1 MPDVAWLFLVGVVF
15 VAVAAGSFAARVLQ
29 REVEPTVKAF
39 SEFRAAL
46 QPAVVELRAATGGTR
61 RRLTGGSERGHATR
75 RR

>member
-1 MPDVAWLFLVGVVF
+1 MPSVAWLVLVAVVL
-15 VAVAAGSFAARVLQ
+15 VAVAAGSVAVRVLQ

-46 QPAVVELRAATGGTR
+46 QPAVVELGAATGGTR
-61 RRLTGGSERGHATR
+61 RRLAGISERGHATR